1 VFSGHTGFLLK
12 YRTVN
17 KTKVLVLMSPESDS
31 AARYRKAVE
40 SRPSLRDRVQLVFA
54 KSSEALGVIEGAEVV
69 VCAKLPP
76 ELLPAAGR
84 LRWIS
89 FWSAGLDK
97 AITPEM
103 EERHLLLTNASGVHG
118 PNIAEQVLAWMLMFS
133 RRMPELYGAQLARVW
148 KSAREVPP
156 DELTGRTLGIAGFG
170 RIGEALA
177 VRARAFDMRIVASKR
192 DTTRRYDA
200 SVAPDALY
208 SADQLPE
215 MLAESDHVC
224 VAIPLTANT
233 HHLFDKDLIAHM
245 KPGAYFYN
253 VSRGKLVDETA
264 LIAALREGRLAGAG
278 LDVFETEPLP
288 ADSPLWGM
296 DNVIITPHVAGLTPY
311 YFTRAAALF
320 ADNMERYLAGEPL
333 ENLYDAKRG
342 Y

>member
-1 VFSGHTGFLLK
+1 VFSGNADFLLE
-12 YRTVN
+12 YRAVN
-17 KTKVLVLMSPESDS
+17 KTTVLVLMSPESDS
-31 AARYRKAVE
+31 AARYRE
-40 SRPSLRDRVQLVFA
+40 TIEGRPSLRDRVQLVFA
-54 KSSEALGVIEGAEVV
+54 KSSEALTVIEDAEVV

-76 ELLPAAGR
+76 ELLSASGR

-97 AITPEM
+97 SITPEM
-103 EERHLLLTNASGVHG
+103 EARDPLLTNASGVHG

-133 RRMPELYGAQLARVW
+133 RRMPELFRAQQSREW
-148 KSAREVPP
+148 KSTREVAP

-177 VRARAFDMRIVASKR
+177 CRARAFGMRIVASKR
-192 DTTRRYDA
+192 NTATRYDG
-200 SVAPDALY
+200 SITLDALY

-224 VAIPLTANT
+224 VAIPLTPNT
-233 HHLFDKDLIAHM
+233 HHLFDSDLIAHM

-253 VSRGKLVDETA
+253 VSRGKLVDEAA

-288 ADSPLWGM
+288 AESPLWGM
-296 DNVIITPHVAGLTPY
+296 ENVIITPHVAGLTPH

-320 ADNMERYLAGEPL
+320 ADNLERYLAGEPL
-333 ENLYDAKRG
+333 ENLYDAERG

>member
-1 VFSGHTGFLLK
+1 VFSGNADFLLE
-12 YRTVN
+12 YRAVN
-17 KTKVLVLMSPESDS
+17 KTTVLVLMSPESDS
-31 AARYRKAVE
+31 AARYRE
-40 SRPSLRDRVQLVFA
+40 TIEGRPSLRDRVQLVFA
-54 KSSEALGVIEGAEVV
+54 KSSEALTVIEDAEVV

-76 ELLPAAGR
+76 ELLSASGR

-97 AITPEM
+97 SITPEM
-103 EERHLLLTNASGVHG
+103 EARDPLLTNASGVHG

-133 RRMPELYGAQLARVW
+133 RRMPELFRAQQSREW
-148 KSAREVPP
+148 KSTREVAP

-177 VRARAFDMRIVASKR
+177 CRARAFGMRIVASKR
-192 DTTRRYDA
+192 NTATRYDG
-200 SVAPDALY
+200 SITLDALY

-224 VAIPLTANT
+224 VAIPLTPNT
-233 HHLFDKDLIAHM
+233 HHLFDSDLIAHM

-253 VSRGKLVDETA
+253 VSRGKLVDEAA

-278 LDVFETEPLP
+278 MDVFETEPLP
-288 ADSPLWGM
+288 AESPLWGM
-296 DNVIITPHVAGLTPY
+296 ENVIITPHVAGLTPH

-320 ADNMERYLAGEPL
+320 ADNLERYLAGEPL